1 MTTKNHLIRPMKNF
15 VLLLISL
22 FIFSCSQKQDNQKET
37 TQQRPIPYWQPQ
49 ESGVT
54 AGFRGL
60 SAVSD
65 DVAWASGSAGT
76 VIRTIDGGTTWEN
89 VSIPGTDTLQ
99 FRDIEAFDAN
109 TAIVLSAGLPAVIYK
124 TTDGGQNWE
133 QKYFSM
139 AEGTFYDAMD
149 FWNDKEGIAFGDAID
164 GRLLIL
170 KTSDGGETWN
180 ELPFEQRPQALDGQG
195 GFAASGT
202 CLRTVGEDQVYI
214 GLGGQEAS
222 LFYSF
227 DKGETWQK
235 TITPMQSGES
245 TEGIFSIDFKN
256 EMEGLMVGG
265 DYRGDSLTKINAA
278 YTTDGGK
285 SWFPVMAGMKPNG
298 YRSGVAVYDN
308 NLVLAVGRESCDY
321 YYDGDKAYT
330 PMEGKYYAVSVS
342 KTGKS
347 AWASGPRGAVAK
359 LGFKSIE

>member
-1 MTTKNHLIRPMKNF
+1 MKRISLGIG
-15 VLLLISL
+15 LLLI
-22 FIFSCSQKQDNQKET
+22 IAGCSTKQDNKKEIPQQK
-37 TQQRPIPYWQPQ
+37 PVPYWQPQ
-49 ESGVT
+49 ESGVK

-65 DVAWASGSAGT
+65 EVVWASGSGGT
-76 VIRTIDGGTTWEN
+76 VIRTTDGGTTWED

-99 FRDIEAFDAN
+99 FRDIEGFDAN

-133 QKYFSM
+133 QKYFSLV
-139 AEGTFYDAMD
+139 EGTFYDAMD
-149 FWNDKEGIAFGDAID
+149 FWNDMEGIAFGDAMN

-202 CLRTVGEDQVYI
+202 CLRTVGESQVYI

-235 TITPMQSGES
+235 TITPIQSGES
-245 TEGIFSIDFKN
+245 TEGIFSIDFKD
-256 EMEGLMVGG
+256 EKTGLMVGG

-285 SWFPVMAGMKPNG
+285 SWFPVQAGLKPKG
-298 YRSGVAVYDN
+298 YRSGVAVFDDQ
-308 NLVLAVGRESCDY
+308 LTLAVGRESCDY
-321 YYDGDKAYT
+321 YYEGDKAYS

-347 AWASGPRGAVAK
+347 AWASGPGGSVAR
-359 LGFKSIE
+359 LAFKSND